1 MLSPEIEE
9 DKVRDEK
16 WSQTELFGRE
26 SNSID
31 TPEEK
36 EGTFSAFVEWD
47 GTRHDMHLYG
57 LLRSEWL
64 E

>member
-1 MLSPEIEE
+1 MKKARYVMQNGPKPNCLVGKATRLILLR
-9 DKVRDEK
+9 K
-16 WSQTELFGRE
+16 
-26 SNSID
+26 
-31 TPEEK
+31 K

-47 GTRHDMHLYG
+47 GAHHDMHPYS